1 MHAPHVGYD
10 PDSKKFG
17 IYRRQQVEDAHHQF
31 STCCGAVDGNLV
43 RYRAEYAQT
52 LSEISVRIEGDSCL
66 VLLQNTLVR
75 TPSADTEGLFLNFDL
90 LLENG
95 LAEPYEIR
103 SNSQV
108 FVASEVFGAA
118 VQARLQQ
125 VGAAGHEKFAL
136 PGQRP
141 SPWTALSE
149 GNMKDLLEPSMFGF
163 TRPQESLEGEA
174 QRLQRT
180 LLPHMSSILYGPH
193 DDTLSAALVIC
204 QSEFDRMVHSVSTA
218 DAYKG
223 KNLVVVSGC
232 NIDIS
237 PSESDMEAFPAT
249 MYLPWAAYVKLADGR
264 QQVLE
269 QSEFVEVLYSQ
280 SASNPDA
287 IDIESGIAKLLG
299 SERQRVTFFDKST
312 GGPMVAKTL

>member
-17 IYRRQQVEDAHHQF
+17 IYRRQQVQDADHQF
-31 STCCGAVDGNLV
+31 STCCGAVDGNLA
-43 RYRAEYAQT
+43 RYRAEYTET
-52 LSEISVRIEGDSCL
+52 LGQISVRIEGDSVLCL
-66 VLLQNTLVR
+66 FENQILREAN
-75 TPSADTEGLFLNFDL
+75 ADNEGLFLNFDR

-108 FVASEVFGAA
+108 FVASETFGAA
-118 VQARLQQ
+118 ARARLQQ
-125 VGAAGHEKFAL
+125 VGPSGREKFAL

-141 SPWTALSE
+141 SAWTSLSE
-149 GNMKDLLEPSMFGF
+149 PGMKELLEPSMFRF
-163 TRPQESLEGEA
+163 ERPHESVEGEA
-174 QRLQRT
+174 KRLERT

-232 NIDIS
+232 NIDMS
-237 PSESDMEAFPAT
+237 PSESEMEAFPAT

-269 QSEFVEVLYSQ
+269 QSEFVEVLFAQ
-280 SASNPDA
+280 SATNPDA

-312 GGPMVAKTL
+312 GGEMIAKTL